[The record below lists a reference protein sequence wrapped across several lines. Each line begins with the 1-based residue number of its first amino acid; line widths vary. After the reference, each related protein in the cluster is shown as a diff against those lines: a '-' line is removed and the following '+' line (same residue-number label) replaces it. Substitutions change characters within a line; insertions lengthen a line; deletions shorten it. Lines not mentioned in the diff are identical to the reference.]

1 MKRRT
6 HLISLGVGIT
16 TAVTGCLNFTGSSQT
31 QQEDTAEDA
40 PSFTTREDGSGGF
53 ILLRIQPQTPNGP
66 FRGDEFEIGVV
77 LGNTTSKS
85 LTGEVTVKFVPSS
98 ENGSTQTAS
107 ISVVGEDSIPSGAA
121 RFFRAGPFQ
130 AVTVG
135 DWELVAGTNISQVHP
150 SYNGTV
156 TVQPQ
161 PSE

>member
-6 HLISLGVGIT
+6 LLVSLGVGTT

-31 QQEDTAEDA
+31 PQEDTAEDA

-66 FRGDEFEIGVV
+66 FRGDEFDIGVV
-77 LGNTTSKS
+77 LGNTTNKP
-85 LTGEVTVKFVPSS
+85 LTGEVTVEFVPSA
-98 ENGSTQTAS
+98 EDGSTQTAS
-107 ISVVGEDSIPSGAA
+107 VSVIGEDSIPSGAA
-121 RFFRAGPFQ
+121 RYFRAGPFQ
-130 AVTVG
+130 ATTVG
-135 DWELVAGTNISQVHP
+135 DWELVAGANIAQVHP

>member
-6 HLISLGVGIT
+6 LLISLGVGIT

-107 ISVVGEDSIPSGAA
+107 ISVVGKDSIPSGAA

-130 AVTVG
+130 AATVG
-135 DWELVAGTNISQVHP
+135 DWELIAGTNIAQVHP
-150 SYNGTV
+150 SYDGTV
-156 TVQPQ
+156 TVQPL